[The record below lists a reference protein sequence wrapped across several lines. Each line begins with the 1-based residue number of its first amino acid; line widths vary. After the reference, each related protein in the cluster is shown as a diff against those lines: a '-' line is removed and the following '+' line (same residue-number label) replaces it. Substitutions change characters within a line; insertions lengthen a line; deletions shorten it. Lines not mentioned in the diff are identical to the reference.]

1 MTSEDPYGLR
11 PGEIAVALPEHFD
24 ASVYF
29 IGRIRTPWT
38 RREDCPKNGRE
49 STAECTI
56 EVEDHGMGIALDEQ
70 EHLFERFFR
79 ASTAV
84 DLHIQG
90 VGLGL
95 MVVKA
100 IVDAHGG
107 HVIVQSQ
114 PGSDTTFGIVLPLEP
129 AARRLAPTSAPAESA
144 PKAW

>member
-1 MTSEDPYGLR
+1 
-11 PGEIAVALPEHFD
+11 
-24 ASVYF
+24 
-29 IGRIRTPWT
+29 
-38 RREDCPKNGRE
+38 
-49 STAECTI
+49 
-56 EVEDHGMGIALDEQ
+56 MGIALDEQ

-144 PKAW
+144 LKAW